1 MTFRRKRNDT
11 CTNGVIQTWNASQVF
26 PNSEVPTM
34 STKRER
40 PVWNRQNVPL
50 MLLGVGILLVLV
62 AAGTV
67 VWVVYAAPVIA
78 RLTGT

>member
-1 MTFRRKRNDT
+1 
-11 CTNGVIQTWNASQVF
+11 
-26 PNSEVPTM
+26 M

-40 PVWNRQNVPL
+40 RFWNRQNAPL
-50 MLLGVGILLVLV
+50 MILGVGIVLVLI

-67 VWVVYAAPVIA
+67 VWVIYAAPVIS

>member
-1 MTFRRKRNDT
+1 
-11 CTNGVIQTWNASQVF
+11 
-26 PNSEVPTM
+26 M

-50 MLLGVGILLVLV
+50 MLLGIGILLVLI
-62 AAGTV
+62 AAGMV
-67 VWVVYAAPVIA
+67 VWVVYAAPVIS

>member
-1 MTFRRKRNDT
+1 MKRQPS
-11 CTNGVIQTWNASQVF
+11 I
-26 PNSEVPTM
+26 PNSEVSTM

-50 MLLGVGILLVLV
+50 MLLGIGILLVLI

-67 VWVVYAAPVIA
+67 VWVVYAPPVIS

>member
-1 MTFRRKRNDT
+1 
-11 CTNGVIQTWNASQVF
+11 
-26 PNSEVPTM
+26 M

-40 PVWNRQNVPL
+40 SVWNRQNVPL
-50 MLLGVGILLVLV
+50 MLLGVGILLVLI

-67 VWVVYAAPVIA
+67 VWVVYAAPVIS

>member
-1 MTFRRKRNDT
+1 
-11 CTNGVIQTWNASQVF
+11 
-26 PNSEVPTM
+26 M

-40 PVWNRQNVPL
+40 SVWNRHNVPL
-50 MLLGVGILLVLV
+50 MLLGVGILLVLI

-67 VWVVYAAPVIA
+67 VWVVYAAPVIS

>member
-1 MTFRRKRNDT
+1 
-11 CTNGVIQTWNASQVF
+11 
-26 PNSEVPTM
+26 M
-34 STKRER
+34 STKHGRR
-40 PVWNRQNVPL
+40 FWNRQNVPL

-78 RLTGT
+78 RITGT